1 LIERQRTTR
10 PAALLSAFALSFGG
24 PVALRPIL
32 SDGLPFTSYCS
43 IHHRGTESTE
53 FNKIIIII
61 DYQHIILRS
70 DETRIVTTEMPDRM
84 IFYTLDYTYLYR
96 EKLYFLALSP
106 AFD

>member
-1 LIERQRTTR
+1 MDGNPALERYSGRHI
-10 PAALLSAFALSFGG
+10 FN
-24 PVALRPIL
+24 IL
-32 SDGLPFTSYCS
+32 K
-43 IHHRGTESTE
+43 